1 MSLLPV
7 IRVFGKFPKKTPQGR
22 SAPPIIC
29 CARRPA
35 ALLKGWTMGEFEI
48 ELVLKERSSVIGK
61 ANDVESALNLMDEAM
76 RQYPQS
82 HIRLRRGTSIIAE
95 RVPPRNPK

>member
-1 MSLLPV
+1 V
-7 IRVFGKFPKKTPQGR
+7 
-22 SAPPIIC
+22 
-29 CARRPA
+29 
-35 ALLKGWTMGEFEI
+35 GEFEI

-82 HIRLRRGTSIIAE
+82 HIRLRRGTEIIAE

>member
-7 IRVFGKFPKKTPQGR
+7 IRVFGNFPKK
-22 SAPPIIC
+22 PPKAA
-29 CARRPA
+29 ARRLSFA
-35 ALLKGWTMGEFEI
+35 AHADCLKGWTMGEFEI